1 MKHLLVATACAL
13 FLSAAPAHA
22 QANRTWVSGTGD
34 DNNGCSR
41 TMPCKTF
48 AGAIPKTAPNGT
60 ISVLDPGG
68 YGSLTIG
75 KSINIVADGAQ
86 AGVQTLGTTGFTINA
101 GPNDVVTLRGLFF
114 EAVTPPGKGIQI
126 LSAGVVVVDHC
137 TIRGYTTAVSL
148 DGVPGTKL
156 YLTDSLIALN
166 DTGVAVNQGA
176 AEVFLDGVRLMRNQI
191 AIANTGNPSA
201 FHLHNSVLAGN
212 KLAIGKVTGR
222 VMSTRTNALLG
233 NGSNG
238 QRMTPEPLQ

>member
-13 FLSAAPAHA
+13 FLSAAPAQA

-68 YGSLTIG
+68 YGSLAIG

-86 AGVQTLGTTGFTINA
+86 AGVLTSGTTGFTINA

-114 EAVTPPGKGIQI
+114 EAVTPPARASRFFPPVSSSSTIAR
-126 LSAGVVVVDHC
+126 SAA
-137 TIRGYTTAVSL
+137 TR
-148 DGVPGTKL
+148 P
-156 YLTDSLIALN
+156 
-166 DTGVAVNQGA
+166 
-176 AEVFLDGVRLMRNQI
+176 R
-191 AIANTGNPSA
+191 SA
-201 FHLHNSVLAGN
+201 W
-212 KLAIGKVTGR
+212 TGR
-222 VMSTRTNALLG
+222 PAPNFT
-233 NGSNG
+233 
-238 QRMTPEPLQ
+238 